1 MPNIFPGTFA
11 LYQNYPNPFNPQ
23 TTITFDVG
31 GEPGTVCE
39 VNLAIYDVRGRL
51 VRPLVDG
58 KLEAGR
64 HSVVWDGRN
73 TSGRPVASGLYFST
87 LQTGDKTYTRKM
99 AIVK

>member
-51 VRPLVDG
+51 VRTLVDG

-73 TSGRPVASGLYFST
+73 SGGRMASGVYFYNLET
-87 LQTGDKTYTRKM
+87 EAGRLTRKM
-99 AIVK
+99 TAIR